1 MANEIKEKDSVDEA
15 IEWLKF
21 HKEKDW
27 NEAVKKKEPRKYRQY
42 MNRRGGFNRPL
53 EETGGSGF

>member
-27 NEAVKKKEPRKYRQY
+27 IEATKKKERID
-42 MNRRGGFNRPL
+42 
-53 EETGGSGF
+53 SGEKVQVDKDVDTEDEIQDDED